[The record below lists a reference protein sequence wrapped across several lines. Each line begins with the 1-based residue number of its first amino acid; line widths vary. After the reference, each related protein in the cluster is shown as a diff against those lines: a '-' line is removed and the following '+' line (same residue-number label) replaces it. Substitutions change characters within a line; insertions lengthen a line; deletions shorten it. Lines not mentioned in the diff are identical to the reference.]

1 MVVSTSLRVT
11 TRIEDCDVLVEVI
24 LNTEGVVNTLG
35 FPRRPNESSNN
46 IAYKTEYQ
54 NIVIS

>member
-35 FPRRPNESSNN
+35 FPRRPNVSSNN
-46 IAYKTEYQ
+46 IAYKIEYQ
-54 NIVIS
+54 NIAIS